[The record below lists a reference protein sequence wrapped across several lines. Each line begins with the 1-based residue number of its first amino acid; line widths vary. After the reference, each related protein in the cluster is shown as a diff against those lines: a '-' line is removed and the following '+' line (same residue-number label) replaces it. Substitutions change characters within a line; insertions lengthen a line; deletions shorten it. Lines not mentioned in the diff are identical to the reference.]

1 MLLLWLIIEEIPLLS
16 TYYHPLSP
24 RPCGGVGRG
33 SEPMKHCDAAA
44 KRGILLLKRTS
55 EALKRDPPD
64 LRLQL
69 SCAPT
74 PPGSVQIV
82 SEADMKRALC
92 RGALA
97 ECQAAVDEDPSNPE

>member
-1 MLLLWLIIEEIPLLS
+1 
-16 TYYHPLSP
+16 
-24 RPCGGVGRG
+24 
-33 SEPMKHCDAAA
+33 MKHCDAAA